1 MVANNTPLPPNLA
14 QRFPVLSVADV
25 TGDTA
30 VARSAAAIRAALEEK
45 DIQVV
50 TAKSLDD
57 GETAIRS
64 DPGFSCIVMSWA
76 LCKENLDKT
85 TAIMRLAHRRAA
97 HLPIMLAMSKASRSR
112 VPLEIVENVDGFIWL
127 PEDSPK
133 FIAGRIQAAAKRYL
147 DSILPPFFGAL
158 VNFDDTHEY
167 SWHTPGHTGGTAFM
181 KTAVGKT
188 FMDFYG
194 EQMLR
199 SDLSVSVGETGSLND
214 HSGPVAD
221 AEKNAARVF
230 GADYTYFVIGG
241 SSASNEIILH
251 SAVTDGDTVLV
262 DRNCHKSLNYS
273 LNMSGAVPVYMMPRR
288 NARGVIGPVPQSEMT
303 PEAIRKKL
311 SESPL
316 VADKTV
322 PPVLGVLTN
331 STYDGLCYNVRTTTA
346 EMSKTLPR
354 IHYDEA
360 WYAYARFNPIYEG
373 RYGMHRGE
381 RHADDA
387 TVTATHS
394 THKLLAAMSQ
404 ASMLHIRSGKVP
416 VTPAL
421 FNEAFM
427 MHTSTSPQYS
437 IIASTDVSAKMM
449 DDAGEYL
456 TDECLVEA
464 IDFRQAMARIR
475 QEVAERKP
483 GDWWFGMWQP
493 DEVDGKPFADADPG
507 MLRSNHDA
515 WLLKPG
521 ADWHGFGDL
530 GDDYCMLDPI
540 KATVLT
546 PGLSLEGRLEDSGIP
561 APLVTSF
568 LSSRGIV
575 VEKTEPYSFLI
586 LFSVGITKGK
596 WGSMVAGLIEFK
608 QNYDANE
615 PLERVMPDL
624 VDSAPERYAGMGLKD
639 LADEMH
645 AAMIKTK
652 LLHSMDEAF
661 TILPDAVMSPRKTYG
676 QLVKGNVEQIRVS
689 DMVDRVAAVQLVPY
703 PPGIPIMMPGEKV
716 TEEKRAVVDYLLAL
730 QTFDSQFPGFE
741 HDTHG
746 IEIERDAEGNA
757 VYMVYCLKESCT

>member
-1 MVANNTPLPPNLA
+1 MPSQNRPLPARLA
-14 QRFPVLSVADV
+14 ARYPVLAIADIII
-25 TGDTA
+25 DTA
-30 VARSAAAIRAALEEK
+30 VARSAAGIRAALEAK
-45 DIQVV
+45 GIQVV
-50 TAKSLDD
+50 VARSLND
-57 GETAIRS
+57 GETAISS
-64 DPGFSCIVMSWA
+64 DPAFSCIIMSWA
-76 LCKENLDKT
+76 LCKENLDQT
-85 TAIMRLAHRRAA
+85 VAIMRLAHRRCAG
-97 HLPIMLAMSKASRSR
+97 LPIMLAMAQASRSR
-112 VPLEIVENVDGFIWL
+112 VPLELIENIDGFIWL
-127 PEDSPK
+127 PEDSPE
-133 FIAGRIQAAAKRYL
+133 FIAGRVQAAARRYL

-181 KTAVGKT
+181 KTAVGRT
-188 FMDFYG
+188 FIDFYG

-316 VADKTV
+316 VADKHV

-387 TVTATHS
+387 TVSATHS

-493 DEVDGKPFADADPG
+493 DEVDGKHFADADPA

-546 PGLSLEGRLEDSGIP
+546 PGLSLEGKLEQSGIP

-596 WGSMVAGLIEFK
+596 WGSMVAGLMEFK

-624 VDSAPERYAGMGLKD
+624 VSGAPERYAGMGLKD

-645 AAMIKTK
+645 AAMIKTQ
-652 LLHSMDEAF
+652 LLHSMDDAF
-661 TILPDAVMSPRKTYG
+661 TMLPDAIMSPRKTYG
-676 QLVKGNVEQIRVS
+676 ELVRGNVEQIRVS
-689 DMVDRVAAVQLVPY
+689 DMLDRVVAVQLVPY

-716 TEEKRAVVDYLLAL
+716 SQDKRAVVDYLLAL
-730 QTFDSQFPGFE
+730 QTFDSHLPGFE

-746 IEIERDAEGNA
+746 VEIERDAEGNA
-757 VYMVYCLKESCT
+757 VYMIYCLQE